1 MTKEN
6 GKMNSFASDLARFNN
21 LARRL
26 ERSERR
32 RAGTNLM
39 QARRS
44 IAQRLGITPD
54 QIENYRSLRNKVVPY
69 RLMNKFRDALEASLQ
84 LEMKNLEHEI
94 ELNRRIDSRLD
105 PHILASAE
113 AHLLAMRE
121 LLSGEI
127 K

>member
-1 MTKEN
+1 MEDCPEMTKEN

-69 RLMNKFRDALEASLQ
+69 RLMNKFRDALEA
-84 LEMKNLEHEI
+84 
-94 ELNRRIDSRLD
+94 
-105 PHILASAE
+105 
-113 AHLLAMRE
+113 
-121 LLSGEI
+121 
-127 K
+127 